1 MRSVPIRHVA
11 IVWTAV
17 CMLAFLPAGGFR
29 GTFAG
34 AQEAGTGLPAFTAD
48 PGKTVRNPL
57 SLDECLR
64 IALENNPDIGARL
77 GIVDAAR
84 AGVDEA
90 TGQRWPSLN
99 ALGRYAHY
107 LDPQRLVPARKL
119 NEAGAYSEDIL
130 GGDLVMRMPLYTGGR
145 ITNEIRAS
153 EAVQLST
160 EERLVRARQELVFDV
175 SRVFFFMLGQRHVI
189 ESVAFSK
196 KTLEQHRERI
206 VALMEAKRAARV
218 DRLRLDVRL
227 SSVKQT
233 LVQEK
238 NILDIQQRLL
248 ANLLGIKTEAG
259 VDVKGA
265 LELDFVNTDLNQ
277 SLEKAQRNRSD
288 YKAVLAEVEAQT
300 RRVDVARAGN
310 RPSVFL
316 EGAYGGRWAVGSVEK
331 GLDDSASEQVGQAGI
346 VVNIPIF
353 EGGRVSA
360 RIRQEQARLRTAE
373 ENLRKVALQVRL
385 DVETAILNIQSN
397 LERVS
402 AMEAA
407 ILEGKESLQIET
419 EKYDMG
425 RASITD
431 VLDAQSALLEA
442 QTQYYLAL
450 TGYNASIAQ
459 LHLAVGDEP

>member
-1 MRSVPIRHVA
+1 MPLKTTPTS
-11 IVWTAV
+11 
-17 CMLAFLPAGGFR
+17 G
-29 GTFAG
+29 
-34 AQEAGTGLPAFTAD
+34 PAF
-48 PGKTVRNPL
+48 
-57 SLDECLR
+57 
-64 IALENNPDIGARL
+64 

-107 LDPQRLVPARKL
+107 LDPQRLVPARKFY
-119 NEAGAYSEDIL
+119 EAGAYSEDIL

-265 LELDFVNTDLNQ
+265 LELPLADTDLNQ
-277 SLEKAQRNRSD
+277 SLEKAHRYRSD

-316 EGAYGGRWAVGSVEK
+316 EGVYGGRWAVGSVEK

-353 EGGRVSA
+353 EGVGSRHASVRNRQGFEPPRRISERWRFRSGSMWKRPFSIFNPTWSGSA
-360 RIRQEQARLRTAE
+360 PWKRLFWKGKNLCKSRPRSMMWEGPPSRMSWTPNPPSWRPRPSIIKPWQGITPRLRSYTW
-373 ENLRKVALQVRL
+373 R
-385 DVETAILNIQSN
+385 
-397 LERVS
+397 
-402 AMEAA
+402 
-407 ILEGKESLQIET
+407 
-419 EKYDMG
+419 
-425 RASITD
+425 
-431 VLDAQSALLEA
+431 
-442 QTQYYLAL
+442 
-450 TGYNASIAQ
+450 
-459 LHLAVGDEP
+459 